1 MAGRRAALGG
11 LFGAVALGAAGA
23 SRAQTESVAPPV
35 FIDDR
40 KAVKNGFNIIYEA
53 RDLSLD
59 QNTRDGFTQAR
70 TGVADTKT
78 RIADASKLLDE
89 TGKFIDKKYWTEGRN
104 ILRRLVGTLR
114 FDLAVIADSK
124 TGADKKD
131 AIKKNKEFFAALE
144 SVDLA
149 MKKKD
154 QAAAQK
160 AFPKALAAYKLA
172 AGL

>member
-59 QNTRDGFTQAR
+59 QDTRDGMTQAR
-70 TGVADTKT
+70 TGLTDTKA
-78 RIADASKLLDE
+78 RVVDAGKKLTE
-89 TGKFIDKKYWTEGRN
+89 AGKYVDKKYWTEGRN
-104 ILRRLVGTLR
+104 VLRRLVGTLR
-114 FDLAVIADSK
+114 FDLAAIADTK
-124 TGADKKD
+124 AGAAKKE
-131 AIKKNKEFFAALE
+131 AIKKNKDFFQSLE
-144 SVDLA
+144 DLDNA
-149 MKKKD
+149 MKKKN
-154 QAAAQK
+154 QEAAQK
-160 AFPKALAAYKLA
+160 AYSKTVSAYQAAIA
-172 AGL
+172 